1 MAGASFV
8 KSGNKHSGVHK
19 LKKLMEKRTV
29 DPWKWGEFTNS
40 VQAVDIKQPDST
52 LYCSGQVAIDAEGQ
66 PSTAD
71 MRTQL
76 IQTIQNLEQLIG
88 EAGYECRGIVRLNV
102 FTTSTLEFFTT
113 CSDVYQQWIVKHGI
127 RQATSL
133 IEVKGLFATLTVEL
147 EATVV
152 K

>member
-1 MAGASFV
+1 MQ
-8 KSGNKHSGVHK
+8 
-19 LKKLMEKRTV
+19 KRTV

-40 VQAVDIKQPDST
+40 VQAVDIKQAEGT
-52 LYCSGQVAIDAEGQ
+52 LYCSGQVAIDANGQ

-71 MRTQL
+71 MRSQL
-76 IQTIQNLEQLIG
+76 IQTIQNLEQLIS
-88 EAGYECRGIVRLNV
+88 EAGYECQGIVRLNV
-102 FTTSTLEFFTT
+102 YTTSTAEFFTT
-113 CSDVYQQWIVKHGI
+113 CSDVYQDWIAKQGI

-133 IEVKGLFATLTVEL
+133 IEVKGLYATLTVEL